1 MKTWLWAVIALAA
14 VFFGGWLLGRYCSQ
28 PEIVE
33 TTRID
38 TVFYERPKPFA
49 VAERPVSVNVPRML
63 FPPADTVDRMVV
75 VRDSV
80 TIEVMERTLEYRD
93 STYYAR
99 VVGPVVGNLSPR
111 LDFIETYNTT
121 KTTTQVIKQPRKF
134 LSLAAIV
141 GTDYAKAGWSPYVE
155 VGLSADLRF
164 ATLTAT
170 AGVDNAFKTPE
181 PRIGIEMGIPLW
193 SL

>member
-63 FPPADTVDRMVV
+63 FAPSDTVDRMVV

-121 KTTTQVIKQPRKF
+121 KTTTQIIKQPRKF

>member
-49 VAERPVSVNVPRML
+49 VTDRTVTVNVPKL
-63 FPPADTVDRMVV
+63 IFPPADTVDRMVV

-121 KTTTQVIKQPRKF
+121 KTTTQIIKQPRKF

-141 GTDYAKAGWSPYVE
+141 GTDYAKDGWSPYVE

>member
-1 MKTWLWAVIALAA
+1 MSRWVTTVIALATT
-14 VFFGGWLLGRYCSQ
+14 FLGGLWLGQYVSR

-33 TTRID
+33 RVRVD

-49 VAERPVSVNVPRML
+49 VAERPVAVHVPRML
-63 FPPADTVDRMVV
+63 FAPADTVDRAVV
-75 VRDSV
+75 VGDSIRITV
-80 TIEVMERTLEYRD
+80 TERTLEYRD

-121 KTTTQVIKQPRKF
+121 KTTTQIIKQPRKF

>member
-49 VAERPVSVNVPRML
+49 VTERPVTVHVPRML
-63 FPPADTVDRMVV
+63 FAPSDTVDRMVV

-99 VVGPVVGNLSPR
+99 VVGPGVGNLSPR

-121 KTTTQVIKQPRKF
+121 KTTTQIIKQPRKF

-141 GTDYAKAGWSPYVE
+141 GTDYAKDGWSPYVE

>member
-49 VAERPVSVNVPRML
+49 VTDRTVAVNVPKL
-63 FPPADTVDRMVV
+63 IFPPADTVDRMVV
-75 VRDSV
+75 IRDSV

-121 KTTTQVIKQPRKF
+121 KTTAQIIKQPRKF

-193 SL
+193 SR

>member
-1 MKTWLWAVIALAA
+1 MKTWLWAFIALAA

-49 VAERPVSVNVPRML
+49 VTDRTVAVNVPKMI

-75 VRDSV
+75 VIDSV

-121 KTTTQVIKQPRKF
+121 KTTTQIIKQPRKF

-141 GTDYAKAGWSPYVE
+141 GTDYAKDWWSPYVE